1 MRFFGPS
8 GGAAARLSLRNGVQF
23 FAPPAER
30 YALFPAVPAGR
41 GPRPDPVRP
50 RRGRLEP
57 QALLFGAFRGKSPDR
72 PAPRRPVLPE
82 GSPAAVGRFGG
93 RPAPSGAPH
102 RGRAIALTCAEWA
115 ARPGWIPD
123 PLPRVKVPRPDFLLE
138 RELLDGSPDRWS
150 GICRAGF
157 EPALS
162 RLPRSRKSRTG
173 PAERTG
179 IRPESLRRTAEALDP
194 PAQVRLPFQYSAF
207 PARNH
212 GKKVATSLRRL
223 LFPALRVLFSASF
236 PCFWSA
242 PLAF

>member
-1 MRFFGPS
+1 MRFFRPFRRGGGRGPIPFVPEEGGLKPLKPCFSGPS
-8 GGAAARLSLRNGVQF
+8 GGRARTG
-23 FAPPAER
+23 PPR
-30 YALFPAVPAGR
+30 V
-41 GPRPDPVRP
+41 VRP
-50 RRGRLEP
+50 
-57 QALLFGAFRGKSPDR
+57 F
-72 PAPRRPVLPE
+72 PREVRQPSAVL
-82 GSPAAVGRFGG
+82 GDG
-93 RPAPSGAPH
+93 RPLRTAPEQSCGS
-102 RGRAIALTCAEWA
+102 ALTCAEWA

-138 RELLDGSPDRWS
+138 RELLDGSPGRWS

-179 IRPESLRRTAEALDP
+179 IRPESLRRTAAALDP

-223 LFPALRVLFSASF
+223 LFSVLRVLFSASF

>member
-1 MRFFGPS
+1 MRFFRPFRR
-8 GGAAARLSLRNGVQF
+8 GGRSAL
-23 FAPPAER
+23 PAER
-30 YALFPAVPAGR
+30 GAVFCAPCGAVCACSALPAGR

-123 PLPRVKVPRPDFLLE
+123 PLPRVKVPRPDFLLV
-138 RELLDGSPDRWS
+138 RELLDGSPSRWS

-162 RLPRSRKSRTG
+162 RSPRSRKSRTG

-179 IRPESLRRTAEALDP
+179 IRPESLRRTAAVLDP

-223 LFPALRVLFSASF
+223 LFSVLQVLFSASF
-236 PCFWSA
+236 PCLRAGSSR
-242 PLAF
+242 